1 MHQGFVARA
10 TIVMLTQIPDTKD
23 GDQDRQF
30 RRLRHTTYNDGTVW
44 PWRTGRRQ
52 TRLCGA
58 AEEEWQNSNETK
70 RGEADRLC
78 MHMQHAHAMQCNAVH
93 PEFDPAATCRA
104 PSGRRS
110 RPRPRASRVDPA
122 ATFCAVPRR
131 HVLCRGPC
139 TAVAVCLCPCL
150 CAAGGAR
157 GEKGRR

>member
-10 TIVMLTQIPDTKD
+10 TSIVMLTQIPNTKMAIKTD
-23 GDQDRQF
+23 SFDVCVILPITTAQYGCDARADDRRGCAA
-30 RRLRHTTYNDGTVW
+30 RRRKSD
-44 PWRTGRRQ
+44 RTATRR
-52 TRLCGA
+52 G
-58 AEEEWQNSNETK
+58 
-70 RGEADRLC
+70 DRLC
-78 MHMQHAHAMQCNAVH
+78 MHMHMHMQCNAVH

-110 RPRPRASRVDPA
+110 RPRPRASRDDPA

-157 GEKGRR
+157 EEKGRR